1 MIKELTR
8 YEVISFLD
16 DLPNE
21 YWEGEDHH
29 KGIYFNETHGYVM
42 SKVFSIKVAHSDD
55 VLPLYYDYSTDDFFE
70 KVVRK
75 FPYTKMK
82 RKPRGRSLLFDEEL
96 REDELDAVFLGG
108 EYVCTLSNDDVKKQL
123 ETLKEKISNKRKR
136 QSSIVDISINDT
148 DFITHVYKGAEKVT
162 LINSKKMSKVNNA
175 TKNIKIS
182 LNANSF
188 FYMLKLCTEMSD
200 IDFYISEDNKLLTKG
215 VFEKDKRKSI
225 VKIAIGLSKGRG

>member
-1 MIKELTR
+1 MTEELTR
-8 YEVISFLD
+8 YEVISFLN

-29 KGIYFNETHGYVM
+29 KGIYFNETHSYVM

-70 KVVRK
+70 KVVKK

-82 RKPRGRSLLFDEEL
+82 RKPRGRFLLFEEEL
-96 REDELDAVFLGG
+96 QEEELDTVFLGG
-108 EYVCTLSNDDVKKQL
+108 DYVCTLSNDDIKKQL

-136 QSSIVDISINDT
+136 QSSIVDMSISAT
-148 DFITHVYKGAEKVT
+148 DFTTHVYEDVEKVT

-175 TKNIKIS
+175 TKNINVS

-188 FYMLKLCTEMSD
+188 FYMLKLCIKMNEV
-200 IDFYISEDNKLLTKG
+200 DFYIDENNKLLTKG